1 MADKLEDILL
11 LELARLMEPL
21 VALARPGL
29 EISVLDAT
37 GAFADQEEGFHEAL
51 QAFLQGAGIE
61 VPQLAATD
69 GPVVKLAT
77 ALQGIIAVV
86 EPIFD
91 GDLSGLAKL
100 VDEVE
105 NTVAAVKEFAR
116 ATPDLPLPDEVAAS
130 IVEHLVAQYLVQYR
144 PGVQAVASLLGV
156 LDEAALRDDAPG
168 QFHFPAIGSALGDP
182 LAALAAECGFGTD
195 DLRGDLL
202 LTRLA
207 QVLEAFDL
215 DVELMEPRSIGLA
228 EESTADALSE
238 HVLVYDLF
246 DHDDP
251 QLSVTLS
258 LRTVPGEAGQQPGF
272 KAFVS
277 GKSKGKVSFVPPEDP
292 DTTATFTASAEAGAL
307 IEGVLRPSGVA
318 FDAGLPD
325 LETLAEIRREMVLAD
340 LTLGPISILAENMAA
355 RVGFKLT
362 EGQPEVH
369 AEAQVEKL
377 DLALKADGADGFLAS
392 LLPSDGITAA
402 LAPKLGWSS
411 KAGFF
416 MEPGGAGLKA
426 RLPTEIEF
434 GKAFNLRAVV
444 VGLKV
449 QDAPGGLAAV
459 LTTGAEAKVDIG
471 PIAATVEG
479 LGVAIDL
486 DILPGGDGPTP
497 KKPRFVPPTGLGIAV
512 DAGPVKGGGYLSFDH
527 AAGRYAG
534 ALALEIPPV
543 AITAFGVLDTK
554 MPDGREGWSL
564 LMFVSGR
571 FPAIPLGFGFNLL
584 GVGGILGLNR
594 DVDVDALFA
603 AVRAGKAGQLLAP
616 DDPVA
621 DAPILLRDAEAIF
634 PVTRGQ
640 HVFGPTVALG
650 WGVPQQL
657 FTLDLALALTLPEP
671 LRLILIGTL
680 KAQIPDEKLPVVT
693 LNVDVAGVLD
703 FSASRFDLEG
713 RIYNSRIQGV
723 PLAGGFAVRSAWGA
737 APELAFSV
745 GGLHPAFEPP
755 PGFPAIER
763 LNIDLS
769 KGSSFK
775 LRIEGYFAVTS
786 NSLQF
791 GAALDLQARA
801 AGFTI
806 LAELGFDV
814 LMLLDPFQM
823 DAAIRASAAIKRGNR
838 TLCAVRLS
846 GTLKG
851 PGPWRAAGKATIEI
865 LFWDVDVGFDT
876 SFGEAAQAALEPRSA
891 WDALRP
897 RLADVASWG
906 SGAQAQSGDVVLGD
920 AQGLLLP
927 DAPLE
932 LRQDMVPFGLR
943 LDHFGGYP
951 IAGAS
956 QFDLVH
962 VRDQAGRQMTRDAP
976 VMARFAP
983 GNFLNMSDAE
993 KLAAP
998 AFEEMEGGAVF
1009 STGVATGQG
1018 TMVTQPRDLILI
1030 DAPDPE
1036 PGFAPLCDVRRMHAA
1051 APDTGRLG
1059 PAAQATPATGIRIL
1073 PEDWT
1078 VPDDSLDGSG
1088 AQQGAYAQQRGGPRA
1103 PVRVAEVGR

>member
-1 MADKLEDILL
+1 MADRLEEILL
-11 LELARLMEPL
+11 LELARLLEPL
-21 VALARPGL
+21 VALAHPGL
-29 EISVLDAT
+29 EISVPDPSGT
-37 GAFADQEEGFHEAL
+37 FAAQEEGFHAAL
-51 QAFLQGAGIE
+51 QAFLQGAGLD
-61 VPQLAATD
+61 VPDLLATD
-69 GPVVKLAT
+69 GPVVQLAT
-77 ALQGIIAVV
+77 ALQGVAAVI
-86 EPIFD
+86 EPLLD
-91 GDLSGLAKL
+91 GDLSGLASV

-105 NTVAAVKEFAR
+105 KTVAAVKGFAG
-116 ATPDLPLPDEVAAS
+116 ATPDLPPPGEVAERIA
-130 IVEHLVAQYLVQYR
+130 EHLVARYLAQYH
-144 PGVQAVASLLGV
+144 PGVQAAAGLLGI
-156 LDEAALRDDAPG
+156 LDEAALRDEMPG
-168 QFHFPAIGSALGDP
+168 QFDFEAIGAALGDP
-182 LAALAAECGFGTD
+182 VTALAAESGFGTET
-195 DLRGDLL
+195 LRGDLVL
-202 LTRLA
+202 ARLA
-207 QVLEAFDL
+207 QLLEAFDL
-215 DVELMEPRSIGLA
+215 DVDVVEARSIGLP
-228 EESTADALSE
+228 EEATPDVPSDE
-238 HVLVYDLF
+238 VLVYDLF
-246 DHDDP
+246 GHDDP
-251 QLSVTLS
+251 SLSVTLS
-258 LRTVPGEAGQQPGF
+258 LRAIPGTAGHPPGF
-272 KAFVS
+272 RIFVS
-277 GKSKGKVSFVPPEDP
+277 GTGKGKVSFALPEDP
-292 DTTATFTASAEAGAL
+292 DTTAVFTASAEAGEL
-307 IEGVLRPSGVA
+307 VGGVLRPGGVS
-318 FDAGLPD
+318 FDVSPPD
-325 LETLAEIRREMVLAD
+325 LESSAEIRREMVLAD
-340 LTLGPISILAENMAA
+340 LTLGPLSILAENGSA
-355 RVGFKLT
+355 RVGLKLT
-362 EGQPEVH
+362 GGQPEVY

-377 DLALKADGADGFLAS
+377 NLALRAVEADGFLAAV
-392 LLPSDGITAA
+392 LPPEGLSAA
-402 LAPKLGWSS
+402 LAPRLGWSS
-411 KAGFF
+411 KAGFY
-416 MEPGGAGLKA
+416 MEPGGTGLTA
-426 RLPTEIEF
+426 RLPTQMAF
-434 GKAFNLRAVV
+434 GKAFNLQAMV
-444 VGLKV
+444 VGLEF

-459 LTTGAEAKVDIG
+459 LTTGAEARLDIG
-471 PIAATVEG
+471 PVAATVEG
-479 LGVAIDL
+479 LGIAIDL
-486 DILPGGDGPTP
+486 DIKPGGDGPAP
-497 KKPRFVPPTGLGIAV
+497 RRPRFVPPTGLGVSV

-527 AAGRYAG
+527 TAGRYAG

-543 AITAFGVLDTK
+543 AITAFGVLDTR
-554 MPDGREGWSL
+554 MPDGRDGWSL

-621 DAPILLRDAEAIF
+621 DAPALLRDAQAIF

-680 KAQIPDEKLPVVT
+680 RAQLPDEKLPVVT

-703 FSASRFDLEG
+703 FTASRFDLEG
-713 RIYNSRIQGV
+713 RIYDSRIQGV

-823 DAAIRASAAIKRGNR
+823 DAAIRASAAIRRGSR

-846 GTLKG
+846 GRLRG
-851 PGPWRAAGKATIEI
+851 PGPWRATGKATIEI
-865 LFWDVDVGFDT
+865 LFFDVDVGFDT
-876 SFGEAAQAALEPRSA
+876 SFGETARAALAPRSA
-891 WDALRP
+891 WDVLRP
-897 RLADVASWG
+897 RLADAASWG
-906 SGAQAQSGDVVLGD
+906 SSAQAQAGDVVLGD

-932 LRQDMVPFGLR
+932 LRQDAVPLGLR

-951 IAGAS
+951 VAGLA
-956 QFDLVH
+956 QFDLVDL
-962 VRDQAGRQMTRDAP
+962 RDQAGRQMTREGP
-976 VMARFAP
+976 VTARFAP
-983 GNFLNMSDAE
+983 GNFLTMSDAE

-998 AFEEMEGGAVF
+998 AFEEMEAGARY
-1009 STGVATGQG
+1009 SAGVVAGRG
-1018 TMVTQPRDLILI
+1018 TAVTQPRDLILI
-1030 DAPDPE
+1030 DAPDPA
-1036 PGFAPLCDVRRMHAA
+1036 PGFVPLREVRRLQAA
-1051 APDTGRLG
+1051 APDTAGLG
-1059 PAAQATPATGIRIL
+1059 PAAPAAPATGIRIL

-1078 VPDDSLDGSG
+1078 VPDADLNDPGM
-1088 AQQGAYAQQRGGPRA
+1088 ARGAYAQQRGGARA